1 MPLISDY
8 QSSFLDYM
16 AIELAASINTVS
28 AYRSDL
34 NHLVGFIEETGTKLN
49 IETLDET
56 LLGNYLTDL
65 NRRQYSRATIA
76 RRLATIKSFIA
87 YLLDTGIIESNPI
100 ANIQAPK
107 KNKSLPRPISPNDI
121 DALLSSF
128 DDARDPLELRDR
140 SLVWLMY
147 YTGVRVS
154 EVVNLQ
160 MDSLLLLPPASVRVI
175 GKGNKERI
183 LPIPSHAEIFL
194 REYLDH
200 GRQEL
205 AQNSATAAVYLTSRG
220 KPITRQSAW
229 NIIKNAAIRA
239 NLSQQISPHTLR
251 HSFATHLLRGGIH
264 LKEVQEF
271 LGHANLS
278 TTQTY
283 TALSDSHLRSSYD
296 SLHPRA

>member
-1 MPLISDY
+1 MSLISDY

-16 AIELAASINTVS
+16 AIELAASINTII

-34 NHLVGFIEETGTKLN
+34 NHLISFIEETGAQQRVE
-49 IETLDET
+49 ILDEKT
-56 LLGNYLTDL
+56 LENYLADL
-65 NRRQYSRATIA
+65 HRRKYSRATIA
-76 RRLATIKSFIA
+76 RRVATIKSFAA
-87 YLLDTGIIESNPI
+87 YLLDTGIVESTLI
-100 ANIQAPK
+100 THLQAPK
-107 KNKSLPRPISPNDI
+107 KNKSLPRPISPTDI
-121 DALLSSF
+121 DALLDSF
-128 DDARDPLELRDR
+128 NDAQSPLELRDR

-147 YTGVRVS
+147 YTGLRVS

-160 MDSLLLLPPASVRVI
+160 MDSLLLLPPASLRVI
-175 GKGNKERI
+175 GKGNKERL
-183 LPIPSHAEIFL
+183 LPIPAQAEKFL
-194 REYLDH
+194 KEYLDH

-205 AQNSATAAVYLTSRG
+205 AQNSTTGSLYLTSRG

-229 NIIKNAAIRA
+229 NTIKNAAIKA

-296 SLHPRA
+296 NLHPRA

>member
-1 MPLISDY
+1 MSLISDY

-34 NHLVGFIEETGTKLN
+34 NHLVSFIEETGNKLN

-160 MDSLLLLPPASVRVI
+160 MDSLLLLPP
-175 GKGNKERI
+175 G
-183 LPIPSHAEIFL
+183 L
-194 REYLDH
+194 
-200 GRQEL
+200 
-205 AQNSATAAVYLTSRG
+205 
-220 KPITRQSAW
+220 
-229 NIIKNAAIRA
+229 
-239 NLSQQISPHTLR
+239 
-251 HSFATHLLRGGIH
+251 
-264 LKEVQEF
+264 
-271 LGHANLS
+271 
-278 TTQTY
+278 
-283 TALSDSHLRSSYD
+283 
-296 SLHPRA
+296 